1 MELRFYQDPET
12 GQPHVQNHGV
22 SEQEVQQV
30 LTQPGE
36 DRPGAD
42 GSRMALGQTEA
53 GRYLRVIY
61 VPDSDN
67 NSLFVI
73 TAYELTGKQLK
84 AYRRR
89 RRKKTK

>member
-12 GQPHVQNHGV
+12 GQPLVQNHGV

-30 LTQPGE
+30 LSQPGE

-53 GRYLRVIY
+53 GR
-61 VPDSDN
+61 
-67 NSLFVI
+67 
-73 TAYELTGKQLK
+73 
-84 AYRRR
+84 
-89 RRKKTK
+89 